1 MAQSSFKDAVKALKD
16 MFSTQEFKS
25 HMAQLPLIYAMSGS
39 HRLAAAMQGL
49 SAVKLARARWMDKN
63 PLFRKS
69 LGEALALSA
78 DRIPKK
84 TVLATSPDELY
95 RLSAQHGFPVGDP
108 NESWMI
114 HVPKEIVVRGNVSEK
129 VKQRLIK
136 ALDARIKTDL
146 VNVPRDAKGT
156 VNMPVLRHELG
167 HVKDFAD
174 GKAQQDQMQA
184 PIKHVA
190 ELFSGVVNPDD
201 TALGRMEVRA
211 WDNADVPAG
220 HPVREAALDTYRH
233 LHRYKLAQM
242 ITQIV

>member
-16 MFSTQEFKS
+16 MFSTAEFKTQ
-25 HMAQLPLIYAMSGS
+25 MAQMPFVYALSGS
-39 HRLAAAMQGL
+39 HRLAAAMHGL
-49 SAVKLARARWMDKN
+49 AAVKLARARWMNAN
-63 PLFRKS
+63 PLFRKP
-69 LGEALALSA
+69 LAEALLLSA
-78 DRIPKK
+78 DRIPR
-84 TVLATSPDELY
+84 TTALATSPRELIQ
-95 RLSAQHGFPVGDP
+95 LAQRHSFPIDNP
-108 NESWMI
+108 EESWMI
-114 HVPKEIVVRGNVSEK
+114 HRPVEIKLSETMPEFLRK
-129 VKQRLIK
+129 RVEKQL
-136 ALDARIKTDL
+136 LDHVKTDL

-174 GKAQQDQMQA
+174 GKAQQDQTQA

>member
-1 MAQSSFKDAVKALKD
+1 MAQSSFKNAVKALKD
-16 MFSTQEFKS
+16 MFSTKEFKTQI
-25 HMAQLPLIYAMSGS
+25 AQIPLVYALSGS
-39 HRLAAAMQGL
+39 HRLAAALHGL
-49 SAVKLARARWMDKN
+49 SAVKLARARWMNAN
-63 PLFRKS
+63 PLFRKP
-69 LGEALALSA
+69 LAKALSLSS
-78 DRIPKK
+78 DRIPKT
-84 TVLATSPDELY
+84 TVIATSPGEL
-95 RLSAQHGFPVGDP
+95 LSLAQRHGFPIDNP
-108 NESWMI
+108 EESWMI
-114 HVPKEIVVRGNVSEK
+114 HRPVEIKLSESMPGFMRK
-129 VKQRLIK
+129 RLEKQLM
-136 ALDARIKTDL
+136 DHVKTDL
-146 VNVPRDAKGT
+146 VNVPKDNAGT

-167 HVKDFAD
+167 HVKDFGE

-233 LHRYKLAQM
+233 LHRYRLAQM